1 MPEPTQT
8 PTAGL
13 TRPVPAPMDKA
24 PSSWATTSTL
34 RRRETTSLLSG
45 PMPAMASLGPKNPM
59 QSPARTVIAISSPP
73 TSRGDLRIYLGSHN
87 SHLTRPRDPSRG
99 LALAVQH
106 RKRDRRADHLGG
118 EQFGLVEPP
127 LTQTGRVKGNRNNQV
142 NPHPGIGGHY
152 LCDQPAEGL
161 SQRLA
166 ATEL

>member
-45 PMPAMASLGPKNPM
+45 PMPA
-59 QSPARTVIAISSPP
+59 ISSPP
-73 TSRGDLRIYLGSHN
+73 TSPGDLRIYLGSHN

-106 RKRDRRADHLGG
+106 RKRDRRDDHLAGASVPQG
-118 EQFGLVEPP
+118 MGALYS
-127 LTQTGRVKGNRNNQV
+127 GR
-142 NPHPGIGGHY
+142 PGRHHVVHQQ
-152 LCDQPAEGL
+152 D
-161 SQRLA
+161 S
-166 ATEL
+166 